1 VFEVTRL
8 TIIDKVN
15 SKETYRETDQY
26 PTWSETSVAQ
36 YSRRTWQ
43 LLSDDGTNIFWAINK
58 KYYKNA
64 LWICHKNGL
73 ARPLSVQQG
82 RSCWRWLRNFMCRHP
97 RTRLRIFQVT
107 SAARVK
113 GFTKINVAK
122 FFNIFEPMLRLIDF
136 SPSRLF
142 NYEKRVLLSF
152 CRKGFTRESCCL
164 QECYCSYVPPLLVFP
179 RNNMT
184 PELLDSRPPGSVA
197 ACHKARWI
205 LKDNFRQRLK

>member
-1 VFEVTRL
+1 
-8 TIIDKVN
+8 
-15 SKETYRETDQY
+15 
-26 PTWSETSVAQ
+26 
-36 YSRRTWQ
+36 
-43 LLSDDGTNIFWAINK
+43 
-58 KYYKNA
+58 
-64 LWICHKNGL
+64 
-73 ARPLSVQQG
+73 LSVQQG
-82 RSCWRWLRNFMCRHP
+82 RSCWRWLRNFMCRHL
-97 RTRLRIFQVT
+97 RTRLRIFHVT

-113 GFTKINVAK
+113 GCTKINVAK